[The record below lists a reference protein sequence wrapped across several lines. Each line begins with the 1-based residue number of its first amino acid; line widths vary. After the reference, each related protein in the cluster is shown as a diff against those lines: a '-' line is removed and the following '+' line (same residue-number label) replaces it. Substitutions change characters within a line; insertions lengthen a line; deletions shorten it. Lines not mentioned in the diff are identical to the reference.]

1 MSRPVVHVDT
11 AATWRGGQ
19 NQVLLTALGMAE
31 RDRATALAC
40 RRGGPLAER
49 AAASGLSVSG
59 LPFRGDLWPP
69 AILALARLLRRQQPR
84 ALLLHDPHAVTAG
97 LLAARLAGG
106 PALVAVR
113 RVDFP
118 LRSPFSRRKY
128 AACQRVIVVSRAIG
142 EVVQRGGIAA
152 SRLRLVYEGV
162 KDRQPQPG
170 GRQRLAELGV
180 PEGVPVI
187 GNVAALTD
195 HKDHATLIA
204 AMALARPRVPEA
216 RLVVCGEGE
225 LRGAIEAQ
233 VGSLGLRDRV
243 VLAGFRRDL
252 DQLLP
257 AFSVFCLSSRLE
269 GLGTS
274 LLDAMGFGLPVVA
287 TAAGGIPEAVEDG
300 LTGRVVPPRQPA
312 ALAEALLEVLGDEQ
326 RRLALGAAGRRRFLE
341 RFTAEHMVETTLE
354 VVEELVRCGERR

>member
-1 MSRPVVHVDT
+1 VSGPVLHVDT

-19 NQVLLTALGMAE
+19 NQVLLTALGMA
-31 RDRATALAC
+31 RHGRATALAC
-40 RRGGPLAER
+40 RAGSPLAER
-49 AAASGLSVSG
+49 AAAAGLTVSA

-69 AILALARLLRRQQPR
+69 AILALARLLRRQP
-84 ALLLHDPHAVTAG
+84 AAVLLLHDPHAVTAA
-97 LLAARLAGG
+97 LLASRLAG
-106 PALVAVR
+106 PRPLVAVR
-113 RVDFP
+113 RVDIA

-128 AACQRVIVVSRAIG
+128 EGCARVIVVSRAISAA
-142 EVVQRGGIAA
+142 VQRGGVAA

-162 KDRQPQPG
+162 PDRQAQPG
-170 GRQRLAELGV
+170 GRERLAELGV
-180 PEGVPVI
+180 PDGVPVI

-204 AMALARPRVPEA
+204 AMALVRARLPQA
-216 RLVVCGEGE
+216 RLVVCGDGE
-225 LRGAIEAQ
+225 LRGAVLAQ
-233 VGSLGLRDRV
+233 VEALGLRDRV
-243 VLAGFRRDL
+243 VLAGFRGDL

-274 LLDAMGFGLPVVA
+274 LLDAMAFGLPVVA

-300 LTGRVVPPRQPA
+300 VTGRLVPPRRPE
-312 ALAEALLEVLGDEQ
+312 ALAGALVEVLGEEE

-341 RFTAEHMVETTLE
+341 RFTAEHMVEATLA
-354 VVEELVRCGERR
+354 VVDELACCGGER